1 MDYSVLTDYY
11 ERLERVSAKLK
22 KTEILA
28 ELFRKTETEELPKIV
43 LLVQGI
49 VYPKFTQLELGIA
62 TQMMIRAI
70 SKATG
75 FKPEEIEKRFAR
87 LGDLGLVAEECIKS
101 RKQATLLTKKLTVKF
116 VFENLQKL
124 ATITGEGSQERKLSL
139 IVELIVSAKPKEARY
154 IVRTILGELRVGVA
168 EGLIRDAIVQA
179 FLLKEGMNKE
189 EKEEATQ
196 AVDYAWNIL
205 SDFAEVARI
214 AKEEGIEGLKKAKI
228 QLGKPI
234 QVMLGEKAESIEEI
248 VKEFGKVAAE
258 YKYDGMHAEIQKK
271 GDQIWIYTRRLEDV
285 TKQFPDLVELCKK
298 GLKAKEC
305 IVEGEALA
313 INPKAGVPLPFQVLS
328 QRIHRKYE
336 IEKMVKEIPV
346 QLNLF
351 DVIYLDGKPLFDK
364 PFVKRREILEK
375 IVKTIPGKIQL
386 AKQIISDKVKEI
398 EKFYKEALE
407 AKQEGLMLK
416 VLGSKYVFGRHVG
429 TMYKIKPIMETLDL
443 VIVGATWGEGARTK
457 WLTSF
462 ELACRDPDT
471 GKFLRCGMMST
482 GLTEE
487 EYQQMTEVLKPLIIE
502 EKGKTVRVR
511 PKVVIEVGYQ
521 EIQRSPNYES
531 GFALRFPRFIR
542 DRTPDKSAE
551 EADTLDRLKAL
562 FESQGKAG

>member
-1 MDYSVLTDYY
+1 MDYSVLADYY
-11 ERLERVSAKLK
+11 EKLEKISAKLK

-28 ELFRKTETEELPKIV
+28 ELFRKAETEELPRIV

-62 TQMMIRAI
+62 TQMMMKAI
-70 SKATG
+70 SKASG

-87 LGDLGLVAEECIKS
+87 LGDLGLVAEECVKS
-101 RKQATLLTKKLTVKF
+101 RKQVTLLTRKLTVKF
-116 VFENLQKL
+116 VFENLRKL
-124 ATITGEGSQERKLSL
+124 ATITGEGSQEKKLNL
-139 IVELIVSAKPKEARY
+139 IVELLVSAKPKEARY

-179 FLLKEGMNKE
+179 FLIKEGMSKE
-189 EKEEATQ
+189 EKEEAVQ
-196 AVDYAWNIL
+196 AVDYAWNII
-205 SDFAEVARI
+205 SDFGDVAKI
-214 AKEEGIEGLKKAKI
+214 AKEDGINGLKKAEI

-234 QVMLGEKAESIEEI
+234 QVMLGEKAESIEEVI
-248 VKEFGKVAAE
+248 KEFGKIAAE

-271 GDQIWIYTRRLEDV
+271 GDQVWIYTRRLEDV

-298 GLKAKEC
+298 GLKAREC

-313 INPKAGVPLPFQVLS
+313 INPETEIPLPFQVLS
-328 QRIHRKYE
+328 QRIHRKYD

-351 DVIYLDGKPLFDK
+351 DVVYVDGKTLFDK
-364 PFVKRREILEK
+364 PFIERRKILEK
-375 IVKTIPGKIQL
+375 IVKVVPGKLQL
-386 AKQIISDKVKEI
+386 AKQIITDDVKEA

-416 VLGSKYVFGRHVG
+416 VLSSPYVFGRHVG

-443 VIVGATWGEGARTK
+443 VIVGATWGEGARAK

-487 EYQQMTEVLKPLIIE
+487 EYQQMTEILKPLIIE
-502 EKGKTVRVR
+502 EKGKNVRVR
-511 PKVVIEVGYQ
+511 PKIVIEVGYQ
-521 EIQRSPNYES
+521 EIQKSPNYES

-542 DRTPDKSAE
+542 DRTPDKSPE
-551 EADTLDRLKAL
+551 EADTIDRVKAL
-562 FESQGKAG
+562 FESQGRVG